1 MAALGLRGKSL
12 LALLLSCLLAFAFAG
27 FIGYQALEGVQS
39 RFGEAYAKNLVQLNR
54 ERVFAPV
61 SRELALAQRLAGS
74 QITLAWLQNEQD
86 PAWRELF
93 FREAAA
99 FQQTLSDHLYFAAS
113 ARGQGY
119 YANGPGQEPSQQ
131 PRYRLEQGNP
141 RDAWFFQ
148 ALHETTPYQINV
160 DRSVV
165 TGELKVWFNVLVH
178 GSDGQALGLVGS
190 GLDLSHFVKQF
201 TAADKSGVES
211 MVLDAYGSIL
221 IHPDQDLVTLNAAQ
235 GRSLSTSLLG
245 MLTDPEDA
253 TEVRGVM
260 RDARQAPGEVMMLK
274 VAINGAPRLLALSWI
289 PELQWFVASVVDL
302 STAQVIE
309 LRPLLPAIA
318 LFVLLIVALIGGGA
332 WLVEKRVLKPL
343 RQLRRS
349 AQALA
354 AGEYGAPL
362 PTDRDDEIGELSAAF
377 GAMAQQVRRHTHEL
391 EDRVRERTRELEQ
404 ANREM
409 AAAHKKIDDSIDYAS
424 IIQRAILPN
433 RQMVSTLGERHAVLW
448 RPRDVVGGDFY
459 VFRASERG
467 CLFGVVDCAGH
478 GVPGALMTML
488 AHAAIDQALDAIG
501 IEDPAAALSR
511 TDMIVR
517 GMLREEGMPRGLAT
531 NMDLGLAFVDLQQR
545 EVVYAGAKI
554 ALYYCD
560 GEDVREIRAARRA
573 IADKRAGEY
582 HNSRVELRPGRTFYM
597 TTDGFL
603 DQAGGDDGFG
613 FGNSRFEEL
622 IRQHA
627 RLPLDEQGEAFS
639 AALERYQGDYPQRD
653 DITMLCFRFD

>member
-148 ALHETTPYQINV
+148 ALRETTPYQINV

-211 MVLDAYGSIL
+211 MVLDVYGSIL

-260 RDARQAPGEVMMLK
+260 SDARQAPGEVMMLK

-289 PELQWFVASVVDL
+289 PEL
-302 STAQVIE
+302 
-309 LRPLLPAIA
+309 
-318 LFVLLIVALIGGGA
+318 
-332 WLVEKRVLKPL
+332 
-343 RQLRRS
+343 
-349 AQALA
+349 
-354 AGEYGAPL
+354 
-362 PTDRDDEIGELSAAF
+362 
-377 GAMAQQVRRHTHEL
+377 
-391 EDRVRERTRELEQ
+391 
-404 ANREM
+404 
-409 AAAHKKIDDSIDYAS
+409 
-424 IIQRAILPN
+424 
-433 RQMVSTLGERHAVLW
+433 
-448 RPRDVVGGDFY
+448 
-459 VFRASERG
+459 
-467 CLFGVVDCAGH
+467 
-478 GVPGALMTML
+478 
-488 AHAAIDQALDAIG
+488 
-501 IEDPAAALSR
+501 
-511 TDMIVR
+511 
-517 GMLREEGMPRGLAT
+517 
-531 NMDLGLAFVDLQQR
+531 
-545 EVVYAGAKI
+545 
-554 ALYYCD
+554 
-560 GEDVREIRAARRA
+560 
-573 IADKRAGEY
+573 
-582 HNSRVELRPGRTFYM
+582 
-597 TTDGFL
+597 
-603 DQAGGDDGFG
+603 
-613 FGNSRFEEL
+613 
-622 IRQHA
+622 
-627 RLPLDEQGEAFS
+627 
-639 AALERYQGDYPQRD
+639 
-653 DITMLCFRFD
+653 